1 MIVDNTRKI
10 LAQNEMFAKKQYG
23 QNFLVNKQV
32 LEKII
37 SLSNL
42 NKETAVIEVGPGL
55 GALTEFLAINAGKVL
70 CYEIDANMI
79 SILKSTLI
87 NYNNVEIIQQDIL
100 DANILDDIKEHLTDF
115 DRVVVVANLPY
126 YITTPIIMKFLQ
138 ETNISEFTLMVQK
151 EVGQRLSGKPRTKE
165 YNALSVLMNYM
176 GEATI
181 DYKVPKNSFL
191 PEPKV
196 ESVVLRINKKKN
208 DYALINESNFFS
220 FIRHMFSQRRKT
232 LLNNLLGK
240 TPLNKDEIVDLLMAL
255 NLNPSVRA
263 EELDLDSIIKLYK
276 VIYEN

>member
-255 NLNPSVRA
+255 NFNPSVRA

>member
-151 EVGQRLSGKPRTKE
+151 EVGQRLSGKPKTKE
-165 YNALSVLMNYM
+165 YN
-176 GEATI
+176 
-181 DYKVPKNSFL
+181 
-191 PEPKV
+191 
-196 ESVVLRINKKKN
+196 
-208 DYALINESNFFS
+208 
-220 FIRHMFSQRRKT
+220 
-232 LLNNLLGK
+232 
-240 TPLNKDEIVDLLMAL
+240 
-255 NLNPSVRA
+255 
-263 EELDLDSIIKLYK
+263 
-276 VIYEN
+276 

>member
-1 MIVDNTRKI
+1 
-10 LAQNEMFAKKQYG
+10 
-23 QNFLVNKQV
+23 
-32 LEKII
+32 
-37 SLSNL
+37 
-42 NKETAVIEVGPGL
+42 
-55 GALTEFLAINAGKVL
+55 
-70 CYEIDANMI
+70 
-79 SILKSTLI
+79 
-87 NYNNVEIIQQDIL
+87 
-100 DANILDDIKEHLTDF
+100 KEHLTDF

-255 NLNPSVRA
+255 NFNPSVRA

>member
-87 NYNNVEIIQQDIL
+87 NYNNVEIMQQDIL

-151 EVGQRLSGKPRTKE
+151 EVGQRLSGKPKTKE
-165 YNALSVLMNYM
+165 YNALSVLMNYT
-176 GEATI
+176 GETTI